1 MCIHLRINEFKYPWK
16 YVIEKM
22 TQVFAHKDYDVT
34 DIYQLYGLELV
45 SCLLYELRPIL
56 VYSML
61 VNVFFV

>member
-1 MCIHLRINEFKYPWK
+1 
-16 YVIEKM
+16 M